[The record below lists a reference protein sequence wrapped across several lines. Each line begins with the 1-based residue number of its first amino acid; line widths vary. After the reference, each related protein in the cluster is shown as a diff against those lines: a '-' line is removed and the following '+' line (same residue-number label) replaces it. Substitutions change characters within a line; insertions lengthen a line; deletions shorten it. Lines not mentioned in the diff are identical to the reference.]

1 MENDTILSQY
11 DDAQYLREMF
21 EGFLTGLNFC
31 LPCVVE
37 KVNAEKQT
45 VDIRPQLKSYFVS
58 KKQNISRPII
68 TDVPFQV
75 FRAGDTYI
83 SLPIKVGDTGIAV
96 FSQRDISNWKKIG
109 GEVPL
114 QSYRMC
120 DYNDAFFLP
129 YVGSENKAIENYN
142 ENFIEIVKN
151 GKKITVKDG
160 VLDAPEYIIN
170 CKQLNALESITA
182 GTTITALVDV
192 LATTISLLS
201 HIHGGV
207 ASGNRTTGTPQ

>member
-1 MENDTILSQY
+1 MDELLPNQLDE
-11 DDAQYLREMF
+11 AQYLRRMF
-21 EGFLTGLNFC
+21 DIFVSELNFC

-37 KVNAEKQT
+37 KVNADKQT
-45 VDIRPQLKSYFVS
+45 VDIRPTLKSYYVGR
-58 KKQNISRPII
+58 KENVSRPII
-68 TDVPFQV
+68 PDVPFQV

-83 SLPIKVGDTGIAV
+83 SLPIKVGDTGLAI

-109 GEVPL
+109 GELPL
-114 QSYRMC
+114 QSYRQC
-120 DYNDAFFLP
+120 DYNDAIFLP

-142 ENFIEIVKN
+142 TNFIEIVKS

-160 VLDAPEYIIN
+160 VLDAPEYEIN
-170 CKQLNALESITA
+170 CKKLNASESITA

-192 LATTISLLS
+192 LANAISLFS

-207 ASGNRTTGTPQ
+207 QTGDKTTGTPQ